1 MAKKESKAAML
12 PKKLEGVKIPKAVRE
27 GLIKLAKNPVVADL
41 LAAGLVA
48 LAAKLRDDPKD
59 KPAPKA
65 KGNAP
70 ESADPVL
77 DATTEIAGV
86 LATKA
91 VAGVRKATG
100 NKAPAK
106 PRAPKAADAPKKPA
120 ARKAPAKPAAAASST
135 ATTAKRP
142 PAKPP
147 ARRTARKAPAKA
159 PAKPKA

>member
-1 MAKKESKAAML
+1 MAKKESKAGLL

-65 KGNAP
+65 KGNP
-70 ESADPVL
+70 GESADPVL

-120 ARKAPAKPAAAASST
+120 ARKAPAKPAAASST

-147 ARRTARKAPAKA
+147 ARRAARKTPPKA
-159 PAKPKA
+159 PAKPKT